1 MKRISLYA
9 ACLSI
14 GITFLFSSPCLSESR
29 IDENKSEN
37 RTQEPDNNTEL
48 PALQIKAGQLGIV
61 GIHFESGS
69 STINKCF
76 TTQLNQIA
84 NALKAEKLR
93 NAKILIQGH
102 SDNKGPA
109 KYNLNLSRLRAK
121 GVMDI
126 LIEKYKIDQNRLTSE
141 GVGET
146 MPISSNDTESGQALN
161 RRIEFIYL
169 GELDP
174 KTSE

>member
-1 MKRISLYA
+1 MKRISLFA
-9 ACLSI
+9 VCLSI
-14 GITFLFSSPCLSESR
+14 GFTFLFSSPCLSESSA
-29 IDENKSEN
+29 DENKSKN
-37 RTQEPDNNTEL
+37 GIQEPDKTEL

-69 STINKCF
+69 SRINKCF
-76 TTQLNQIA
+76 TAQLNQIA
-84 NALKAEKLR
+84 NALKAEKLQ

-102 SDNKGPA
+102 SDNKGPEE
-109 KYNLNLSRLRAK
+109 YNLNLSRLRAK
-121 GVMDI
+121 KVMDV
-126 LIEKYKIDQNRLTSE
+126 LIEKYQIDKSRLTFE
-141 GVGET
+141 GAGET

-174 KTSE
+174 KTPE